1 MARNFPR
8 SYGSRENGL
17 CIGEEQVSFASPA
30 TPLPT
35 AGSFSCNASPPFV
48 SISCFMST
56 SPNIV
61 RYLRIY
67 RRYIGRRIYLVFF
80 LTGLTALTQG
90 FGITLLLPLLRAS
103 QSGSADDMSTAEEV
117 LHDILGWMGIA
128 DSLPGILAFIALVF
142 VGKGALQFAKGG
154 YVGYLQARLLRELK
168 TKLFDAYS
176 EMDYRYYIRRNT
188 GHFINVIN
196 QQVNRFFQ
204 SFYSFTSF
212 LTQVVTTVSYF
223 AFAFAIAWRFALAA
237 IGVGIVL
244 LTLFKYLNEYVR
256 DLSRHRSEE
265 MSELNKLLVQSLQ
278 SLKYIVSTDHTQHL
292 RSGVLSSIKRLTGYI
307 FRQSIAAAFTSSLKE
322 PVSVLLITGLIALQ
336 VMVFNEPVAPIF
348 VALLLFHR
356 GMQSMMGVQSGW
368 QQTMDQIGAV
378 EMVDRDIQEVRD
390 HQERSGIHSLGPL
403 SEGIEFQ
410 NVCFAYNDDDG
421 DVLENVNIKIPANT
435 TVALVGESGAG
446 KSTLVDMLTLLL
458 KPRRG
463 EIRIDGVSH
472 SDIDLTSWRS
482 QIGYVSQE
490 TVVFDDTIAN
500 NIHLWEGNIDGDS
513 HLREMVIDAAKRA
526 HAHHFIQ
533 GLPNGY
539 QTVVGDRGV
548 RLSGGQRQRL
558 FVAREL
564 FKQPNLLLLDEATS
578 DLDTA
583 SEQHIQ
589 NSIDALQ
596 GEVTVVIIAHRLST
610 VKNADRVYV
619 LNEGRVVEDG
629 PYHEL
634 RMRENGQ
641 FREMV
646 EMQSL

>member
-1 MARNFPR
+1 
-8 SYGSRENGL
+8 
-17 CIGEEQVSFASPA
+17 
-30 TPLPT
+30 
-35 AGSFSCNASPPFV
+35 
-48 SISCFMST
+48 MST
-56 SPNIV
+56 SPDIV

-103 QSGSADDMSTAEEV
+103 QSGSAEDMSTAEEV
-117 LHDILGWMGIA
+117 LYDVLGWMGIA

-176 EMDYRYYIRRNT
+176 RMDYRYYIRQNA

-196 QQVNRFFQ
+196 QQVNQFFS
-204 SFYSFTSF
+204 SFSTFTNF
-212 LTQVVTTVSYF
+212 LTQLVTTLSYF
-223 AFAFAIAWRFALAA
+223 GFAFAIAWRFALMAF
-237 IGVGIVL
+237 GVGIGL
-244 LTLFKYLNEYVR
+244 LLLFRYLNAYVR
-256 DLSRHRSEE
+256 QLSRKRSAE

-278 SLKYIVSTDHTQHL
+278 AFKYIVGTNQTAHL
-292 RSGVLSSIKRLTGYI
+292 RSGVLGSVKRLTSYI
-307 FRQSIAAAFTSSLKE
+307 FKQNIASAFTSALKE

-356 GMQSMMGVQSGW
+356 GMQSMMSIQSGW
-368 QQTMDQIGAV
+368 QSTMNQIGAV
-378 EMVDRDIQEVRD
+378 EMVTDEFEAVTK
-390 HQERSGIHSLGPL
+390 HEEPEGPRKVEAL
-403 SEGIEFQ
+403 HEGIEFQ
-410 NVCFAYNDDDG
+410 NVSFAYNEEDG
-421 DVLENVNIKIPANT
+421 DVLHDINIDVPVNQ

-446 KSTLVDMLTLLL
+446 KSTLVDMMTLML
-458 KPRRG
+458 KPRTG
-463 EIRIDGVSH
+463 TISIDGVPH
-472 SDIDLTSWRS
+472 DKINLASWRD

-490 TVVFDDTIAN
+490 TVVFDDTVAN
-500 NIHLWEGNIDGDS
+500 NISLWQGEIDDDPA
-513 HLREMVIDAAKRA
+513 LRERVIDAAKRA
-526 HAHHFIQ
+526 HAHHFIED
-533 GLPNGY
+533 LPNGY

-589 NSIDALQ
+589 DSIDALK

-619 LNEGRVVEDG
+619 LDEGLVVEDG
-629 PYHEL
+629 SYHEL